1 MPYCN
6 QEMVAEIHTLLATKD
21 VQIFTRCLYLPP
33 EYAEPPQADAH
44 MATCGKHHAVAIR
57 LPRT

>member
-1 MPYCN
+1 MPCCN

-33 EYAEPPQADAH
+33 EYAEPP
-44 MATCGKHHAVAIR
+44 
-57 LPRT
+57 